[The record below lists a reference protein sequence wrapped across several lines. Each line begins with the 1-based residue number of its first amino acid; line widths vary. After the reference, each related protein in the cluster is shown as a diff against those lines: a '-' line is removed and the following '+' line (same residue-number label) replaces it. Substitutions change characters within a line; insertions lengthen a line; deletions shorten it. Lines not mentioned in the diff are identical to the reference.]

1 MNVYMLPPLTVCG
14 TNSYIVDCS
23 NGGAVLIDAPDSPEF
38 LLSEIKRR
46 GLSLKAVLL
55 THGHCDHTAAVAAL
69 SKETGC
75 AVYIHEMDRK
85 MLTDKRL
92 NLADYIMGG
101 DYECCC
107 DKVKTVAEGD
117 TLTFGEITFSVLHT
131 PGHTEGSVCYLAE
144 DILFTGDTLFC
155 GSMGRTDFAGGSA
168 VKMRCSLNR
177 LKSIDRELQIY
188 PGHGEIT
195 DLGRE
200 KTYNMFLQGEE

>member
-14 TNSYIVDCS
+14 TNSYIVDCN
-23 NGGAVLIDAPDSPEF
+23 NGGAVLIDAPGSPEF
-38 LLSEIKRR
+38 LLSEIERR

-69 SKETGC
+69 AKETGC
-75 AVYIHEMDRK
+75 EVYIYELDRK
-85 MLTDKRL
+85 MLSDKRL

-101 DYECCC
+101 DYECCRSE
-107 DKVKTVAEGD
+107 VKTVAEGD
-117 TLTFGEITFSVLHT
+117 DLTFGEVTFSVLHT

-168 VKMRCSLNR
+168 VRMKCSLNR
-177 LKSIDRELQIY
+177 LKSMDRELQIY

-200 KTYNMFLQGEE
+200 KSYNIFLQDTE